1 MTKTSNT
8 KRRNQTK
15 NIMTRPE
22 TIAASGQA
30 KEAHGLSVMSEEG
43 DDEEQ
48 ARDLHCE
55 GGTDRCRGAPGEVQR
70 EVLWVQAAE
79 GEQGKGA
86 KERRVHEVVDARGR
100 ARARELGAVRPGTGQ
115 PEG

>member
-1 MTKTSNT
+1 MARVGRPVHDPGAE
-8 KRRNQTK
+8 RR
-15 NIMTRPE
+15 E
-22 TIAASGQA
+22 QA
-30 KEAHGLSVMSEEG
+30 RREGPSLEEG

-48 ARDLHCE
+48 ARDLHGE

-86 KERRVHEVVDARGR
+86 KEHRVHEVVDARGR
-100 ARARELGAVRPGTGQ
+100 ARARELGAVRPETGQ